1 MAFDIIL
8 SFITPVGRMTGFL
21 TAEPLAESRED
32 VTAARDQ
39 IQSSIASLTQLT
51 LFTRDTDSIIG
62 AEGATF
68 SAMEITL
75 PGELI
80 KTSAMVSQIVEV
92 AA

>member
-1 MAFDIIL
+1 MAFDITL
-8 SFITPVGRMTGFL
+8 CFITPVGRMTGFL

-51 LFTRDTDSIIG
+51 LFTRDTDPIIG
-62 AEGATF
+62 AEGTH

-75 PGELI
+75 PGDLI
-80 KTSAMVSQIVEV
+80 KNSVMVSQIVEV